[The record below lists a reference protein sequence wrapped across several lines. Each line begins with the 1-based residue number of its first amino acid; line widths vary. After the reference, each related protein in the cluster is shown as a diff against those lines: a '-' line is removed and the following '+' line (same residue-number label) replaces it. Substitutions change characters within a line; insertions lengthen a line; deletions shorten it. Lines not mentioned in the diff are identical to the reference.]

1 MLKLVRCEFLKLKR
15 KKFVLF
21 IVLSACILPI
31 PLTAIVL
38 KSGIGQSADHIIPPE
53 EMYDGLFGM
62 LVGYGNYI
70 AMPCIIGIVAAML
83 FYMERDNDTLKNLRT
98 IPVSTNQ
105 IVAAKI
111 VTLFILG
118 IFYSIALVASSMI
131 GGLIGGGINGVGYK
145 LWISVLTG
153 VLLTAGTLPVVIA
166 IVFFNRSY
174 IFSILLSLVYSTASF
189 GITVSSFT
197 AGNFSNP
204 LISVLPVPL
213 IWRWQNLALQGA
225 AAGEAIKR
233 AAVPLPVVVSI
244 VGLIAVLS
252 IVGILF
258 IYRKR
263 ES

>member
-1 MLKLVRCEFLKLKR
+1 
-15 KKFVLF
+15 
-21 IVLSACILPI
+21 
-31 PLTAIVL
+31 
-38 KSGIGQSADHIIPPE
+38 
-53 EMYDGLFGM
+53 
-62 LVGYGNYI
+62 
-70 AMPCIIGIVAAML
+70 
-83 FYMERDNDTLKNLRT
+83 
-98 IPVSTNQ
+98 
-105 IVAAKI
+105 
-111 VTLFILG
+111 
-118 IFYSIALVASSMI
+118 MI
-131 GGLIGGGINGVGYK
+131 GGIIGGGINGVGYK

-233 AAVPLPVVVSI
+233 AAVPFPVVVSI